1 MIDVNQLKFFKDKLS
16 KIESDLSSPEIT
28 SNPKKIEETS
38 REYKTTKEIVDV
50 FSDYKKCIDNING
63 ANEMIMSDD
72 ETMRLMAQEELDQ
85 LNIQLPELE
94 NKLKLLLIPKDP
106 KDDKNAILEIRAG
119 VGGDEAELFAGDLL
133 RMYTLYSQ
141 KNGLKLEIID
151 ISKSPIGGIKE
162 AIIKVDGNG
171 AYGLLKWES
180 GVHRVQRV
188 PETEKSGR
196 VHTSAATVAIM
207 PEAEETDI
215 EIEQKDL
222 RIDTFCSSG
231 AGGQSVNT
239 TYSAVRIVHIPTG
252 LVVSSQDE
260 RNQTQNKEK
269 AMIVLRSR
277 LYALEEER
285 KAKEERELR
294 KGQVGSGDRSDKIRT
309 YNFPQDRVTDH
320 RVKLSLHGLPDVLGG
335 NIDEIINALKIA
347 STEKDLS
354 NVSGDDEDEE

>member
-1 MIDVNQLKFFKDKLS
+1 MIDVLQLQFYVNKLS
-16 KIESDLSSPEIT
+16 ELEASLSSPEIV
-28 SNPKKIEETS
+28 SNSKKIEEVS
-38 REYKTTKEIVDV
+38 REYKFTKELVDV
-50 FSDYKKCIDNING
+50 FSDYKKCLEDINE
-63 ANEMIMSDD
+63 ANEMINSDD
-72 ETMRLMAQEELDQ
+72 ESMKVMAQEELSE
-85 LNIQLPELE
+85 LNEKLPGLE

-133 RMYTLYSQ
+133 RMYTLYFQ
-141 KNGLKLEIID
+141 KKGLKLEIID
-151 ISKSPIGGIKE
+151 ISKNAIGGIKE
-162 AIIKVDGNG
+162 AIIKVAGHG

-188 PETEKSGR
+188 PETEKAGR

-215 EIEQKDL
+215 KIEAKDL

-239 TYSAVRIVHIPTG
+239 TYSAVRIVHIPSG

-260 RNQTQNKEK
+260 RNQTQNKER
-269 AMIVLRSR
+269 AMMVLRSR

-285 KAKEERELR
+285 KAQEERDLR
-294 KGQVGSGDRSDKIRT
+294 KGQVGTGGRGEKIRT

-320 RVKLSLHGLPDVLGG
+320 RIKLSLHGLPGILNGD
-335 NIDEIINALKIA
+335 IDEIIDGLRIA
-347 STEKDLS
+347 STEKDLT
-354 NVSGDDEDEE
+354 NIGGDEDEE

>member
-1 MIDVNQLKFFKDKLS
+1 MIDVLQLQFYVNKLS
-16 KIESDLSSPEIT
+16 ELEASLSSPEIV
-28 SNPKKIEETS
+28 SNSKKIEEVS
-38 REYKTTKEIVDV
+38 REYKFTKELVDV
-50 FSDYKKCIDNING
+50 FSDYKKCLEDINE
-63 ANEMIMSDD
+63 ANEMINSDD
-72 ETMRLMAQEELDQ
+72 ESMKVMAQEELSE
-85 LNIQLPELE
+85 LNEKLPGLE

-133 RMYTLYSQ
+133 RMYTLYFQ
-141 KNGLKLEIID
+141 KKGLKLEIID
-151 ISKSPIGGIKE
+151 ISKNAIGGIKE
-162 AIIKVDGNG
+162 AIIKVAGHG

-188 PETEKSGR
+188 PETEKAGR

-215 EIEQKDL
+215 KIEAKDL

-239 TYSAVRIVHIPTG
+239 TYSAVRIVHIPSG

-260 RNQTQNKEK
+260 RNQTQNKER
-269 AMIVLRSR
+269 AMMVLRSR

-285 KAKEERELR
+285 KAQEERDLR
-294 KGQVGSGDRSDKIRT
+294 KGQVGTGGRGEKIRT

-320 RVKLSLHGLPDVLGG
+320 RIKLSLHGLPGILNG
-335 NIDEIINALKIA
+335 NIDEIIDGLRIA
-347 STEKDLS
+347 STEKDLT
-354 NVSGDDEDEE
+354 NIGGDEDEE

>member
-1 MIDVNQLKFFKDKLS
+1 MIDVLQLQFYVNKLS
-16 KIESDLSSPEIT
+16 ELEASLSSPEIV
-28 SNPKKIEETS
+28 SNSKKIEEVS
-38 REYKTTKEIVDV
+38 REYKSTKELVDV
-50 FSDYKKCIDNING
+50 FSDYKKCLEGISE
-63 ANEMIMSDD
+63 ASEMTNSDD
-72 ETMRLMAQEELDQ
+72 ESIKIMAQEELSE
-85 LNIQLPELE
+85 LNEKLPGLE

-133 RMYTLYSQ
+133 RMYTLYFQ
-141 KNGLKLEIID
+141 KKGLKLEIID
-151 ISKSPIGGIKE
+151 ISKNAIGGVKE
-162 AIIKVDGNG
+162 AIIKVAGHG

-188 PETEKSGR
+188 PETEKAGR

-215 EIEQKDL
+215 KIEAKDL

-239 TYSAVRIVHIPTG
+239 TYSAVRIVHIPSG

-260 RNQTQNKEK
+260 RNQTQNKER
-269 AMIVLRSR
+269 AMMVLRSR

-285 KAKEERELR
+285 KAQEERDLR
-294 KGQVGSGDRSDKIRT
+294 KGQVGTGGRGEKIRT

-320 RVKLSLHGLPDVLGG
+320 RIKLSLHGLPGILNGD
-335 NIDEIINALKIA
+335 IDEIIDGLRIA
-347 STEKDLS
+347 STEKDLT
-354 NVSGDDEDEE
+354 NIGGDEDEE

>member
-1 MIDVNQLKFFKDKLS
+1 MIDINQLQFYKNRLS
-16 KIESDLSSPEIT
+16 ELESSLSNPGIT
-28 SNPKKIEETS
+28 SNSKKIEEVS

-50 FSDYKKCIDNING
+50 FSDYKKCLEDIDST
-63 ANEMIMSDD
+63 NEIIGSSDESMKIMA
-72 ETMRLMAQEELDQ
+72 EEELVQ
-85 LNIQLPELE
+85 LNSKFINIE
-94 NKLKLLLIPKDP
+94 NQLKLLLVPNDP

-133 RMYTLYSQ
+133 RMYTLYAQ
-141 KNGLKLEIID
+141 RKGLKLEIID
-151 ISKSPIGGIKE
+151 ISKNPLGGVKE
-162 AIIKVDGNG
+162 AIIKVAGNG

-215 EIEQKDL
+215 KIEAKDL

-239 TYSAVRIVHIPTG
+239 TYSAVRIVHIPSG

-260 RNQTQNKEK
+260 RNQTQNKER
-269 AMIVLRSR
+269 AMMVLRSR
-277 LYALEEER
+277 LYAMEEER
-285 KAKEERELR
+285 KAQEERDLR
-294 KGQVGSGDRSDKIRT
+294 KGQVGTGGRGEKIRT

-320 RVKLSLHGLPDVLGG
+320 RIKLSLHGLPGILNG
-335 NIDEIINALKIA
+335 NIDEIINGLKIA
-347 STEKDLS
+347 STEKDLT
-354 NVSGDDEDEE
+354 NVGNNDDEE